1 MKRFFA
7 FNVLVKLL
15 LVLFITNSNAATV
28 KGAASVY
35 KVTMKKL
42 EMCTGSTGVTNCD
55 DAVVIGTGG
64 KTVDIAAADAGAV
77 AGSYGSAALL
87 PLGTTYSHM
96 RVTILRKFT
105 VKTSAAIDTTADP
118 DNCVTQAAT
127 DTLYGNSGGEHERK
141 FTHAITVADDGTAAE
156 MNLYLTNDSYK
167 VCTST
172 DGACTTTS
180 NSTNDYSSP
189 TYATYMESHSADT
202 GTEHVMIYKLTS
214 PYTVALIPPT
224 IDISFGTQEA
234 IGATDPNSGTRCM
247 MIAFEPVCTIT
258 IK

>member
-7 FNVLVKLL
+7 FIVLVKSL
-15 LVLFITNSNAATV
+15 LVLFITISNAATV

-42 EMCTGSTGVTNCD
+42 ELCTASTGVTVCTG
-55 DAVVIGTGG
+55 AVVIGSGA
-64 KTVDIAAADAGAV
+64 KVVDIASVDAGAV
-77 AGSYGSAALL
+77 AGSYGDAALL
-87 PLGTTYSHM
+87 PLGVTYTHM

-105 VKTSAAIDTTADP
+105 VKTSSAIDTGGTP
-118 DNCVTQAAT
+118 DACVTQAAT
-127 DTLYGNSGGEHERK
+127 DTLYGDTEAARK

-156 MNLYLTNDSYK
+156 MDTYLQNDSYK
-167 VCTST
+167 ICANATCSST
-172 DGACTTTS
+172 YDA
-180 NSTNDYSSP
+180 TNDYTSP

-202 GTEHVMIYKLTS
+202 DAEHVMIYKLTA
-214 PYTVALIPPT
+214 PYTVSLIPPT

-234 IGATDPNSGTRCM
+234 IGATDPNSGSRCM

>member
-1 MKRFFA
+1 MKKFFA

-15 LVLFITNSNAATV
+15 LVLFIANSNAATV

-42 EMCTGSTGVTNCD
+42 ELCTASTGVTVCTG
-55 DAVVIGTGG
+55 AVVLGEGA
-64 KTVDIAAADAGAV
+64 KVVDIAAADAGAV
-77 AGSYGSAALL
+77 AGTYGNAALL
-87 PLGTTYSHM
+87 PLGETYTHM

-105 VKTSAAIDTTADP
+105 VKTSAAIDTGGTP
-118 DNCVTQAAT
+118 DACVTQAAT
-127 DTLYGNSGGEHERK
+127 TALYGGTEASRK

-167 VCTST
+167 ICTNAT
-172 DGACTTTS
+172 CGATS
-180 NSTNDYSSP
+180 NSTNDYTSP
-189 TYATYMESHSADT
+189 TYATYMESHDADT
-202 GTEHVMIYKLTS
+202 GTEHVMIYALTS

-224 IDISFGTQEA
+224 IDISFGTAEA
-234 IGATDPNSGTRCM
+234 IGAADVDARCLM
-247 MIAFEPVCTIT
+247 LAFEPVCTIT

>member
-42 EMCTGSTGVTNCD
+42 ELCTASTGVTVCTG
-55 DAVVIGTGG
+55 AVVIGEGA
-64 KTVDIAAADAGAV
+64 KVVDIASVDAGAV
-77 AGSYGSAALL
+77 AGSYGNATLL
-87 PLGTTYSHM
+87 PLGVTYTHV

-105 VKTSAAIDTTADP
+105 IQTAAAIDTGGTP
-118 DNCVTQAAT
+118 DACVTQAAT
-127 DTLYGNSGGEHERK
+127 DTLYGDTEAARK
-141 FTHAITVADDGTAAE
+141 FTHAITLADDGTAAE
-156 MNLYLTNDSYK
+156 MNTYLQNDSYL
-167 VCTST
+167 VCTNADCSAT
-172 DGACTTTS
+172 AAA
-180 NSTNDYSSP
+180 TNDYTSP
-189 TYATYMESHSADT
+189 TYATYMEGHDADT
-202 GTEHVMIYKLTS
+202 GTEHIMIFALTA

-234 IGATDPNSGTRCM
+234 IGAVNVGARCL

>member
-42 EMCTGSTGVTNCD
+42 ELCTASTGVTVCTG
-55 DAVVIGTGG
+55 AVVIGEGA
-64 KTVDIAAADAGAV
+64 KVVDIAAADAGAV
-77 AGSYGSAALL
+77 AGSYGNPALL
-87 PLGTTYSHM
+87 PLGVTYTHM

-105 VKTSAAIDTTADP
+105 VKTSAAIDTGETP
-118 DNCVTQAAT
+118 DACVTQAAT
-127 DTLYGNSGGEHERK
+127 TTLYGGTEASRK

-156 MNLYLTNDSYK
+156 MNLYLTNDSYLI
-167 VCTST
+167 CTNAT
-172 DGACTTTS
+172 CGATS
-180 NSTNDYSSP
+180 GSTNDYTSP
-189 TYATYMESHSADT
+189 TYATYMEGHDADT
-202 GTEHVMIYKLTS
+202 GTEHVMIYALTS

-234 IGATDPNSGTRCM
+234 IAAVNVGSRCLM
-247 MIAFEPVCTIT
+247 VALEPVCTIT